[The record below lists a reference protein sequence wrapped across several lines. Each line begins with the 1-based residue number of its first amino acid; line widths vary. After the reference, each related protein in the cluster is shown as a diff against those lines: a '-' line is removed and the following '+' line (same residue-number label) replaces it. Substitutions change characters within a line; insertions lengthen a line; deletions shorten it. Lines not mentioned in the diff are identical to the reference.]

1 MKQRDEERF
10 AQSMHLTQLAN
21 IQVEL
26 RETRARAD
34 MLRDQ
39 LSAETRRAD
48 RAEAQLDML
57 KTLRGG
63 GSFFGYGERYRDEGP
78 AGGYRDLH
86 GGMDD
91 YRPNSRQ
98 RYGPYGQQSTLL
110 PGMESSIER
119 RPIRQHTNI
128 TPFDSPANPMSL
140 TSEFEGGSSSPLMA
154 TSGSSMQSS
163 QFTVT
168 ISPRKPLMTA
178 GPSAENSRVTEILTD
193 ETALIPSGQPAA

>member
-1 MKQRDEERF
+1 MKQRDDARF

-26 RETRARAD
+26 CETRARAD

-48 RAEAQLDML
+48 RAEAQLDIL

-63 GSFFGYGERYRDEGP
+63 GSFLSYGERYHDEGP
-78 AGGYRDLH
+78 AGGYRDSH

-91 YRPNSRQ
+91 YWPNSRQ
-98 RYGPYGQQSTLL
+98 RYGPYGQRSTLL
-110 PGMESSIER
+110 SGTESSAER
-119 RPIRQHTNI
+119 HPVRRHENVA
-128 TPFDSPANPMSL
+128 PFDSPANPMSL

-154 TSGSSMQSS
+154 TSSSSMQPS

-168 ISPRKPLMTA
+168 ISPRKPLTME
-178 GPSAENSRVTEILTD
+178 GPSVENSRVTEILAD
-193 ETALIPSGQPAA
+193 ETALIPLGQPA